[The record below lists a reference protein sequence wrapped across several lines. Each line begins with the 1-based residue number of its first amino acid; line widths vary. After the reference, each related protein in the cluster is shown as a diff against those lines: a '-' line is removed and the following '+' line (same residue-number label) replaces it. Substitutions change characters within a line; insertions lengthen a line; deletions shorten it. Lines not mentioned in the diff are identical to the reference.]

1 VATPITNG
9 CLTSMQ
15 LIKAIVESDKDIRKI
30 PIIVELKIGVKNRIV
45 ESFLKIAILLESSQS
60 V

>member
-1 VATPITNG
+1 
-9 CLTSMQ
+9 MQ